1 MLSQK
6 VCIPVHLFWV
16 KVDLKRSENTNLS
29 YEPSGVSTQSQSF
42 SSEVLILQP
51 IEKEIND
58 WGRSDNSLIDIFEKF
73 EIKWMSNWFLNI
85 PPKMYA
91 AD

>member
-16 KVDLKRSENTNLS
+16 KVDLKKSENTNLS
-29 YEPSGVSTQSQSF
+29 YEPSGISTQSQSF

-58 WGRSDNSLIDIFEKF
+58 SDNSLIDIIEKF

>member
-58 WGRSDNSLIDIFEKF
+58 SDNSLIDIIEKF